1 MLSKTHDLG
10 DCNMQMCDIKCAT
23 STLIGTKRSIE
34 KGLSVIGLLHP
45 KIKYFANIERQKR
58 LVPKK
63 NLIGTIFDACC
74 EPASSA
80 TNTILI
86 YWSCMQTSVSFAL
99 NVRAFICASFSSN
112 STQTG
117 IRPGFRMA
125 RPEPAALQR
134 LVFRSLPVVSYPD
147 IWPVQ
152 IKQRGQ
158 RLFPPAAS

>member
-1 MLSKTHDLG
+1 
-10 DCNMQMCDIKCAT
+10 MQMCDIKCAT
-23 STLIGTKRSIE
+23 STLIGRKTSIE

-45 KIKYFANIERQKR
+45 KINYFANIVRQKR
-58 LVPKK
+58 SVFFVCFLKD
-63 NLIGTIFDACC
+63 LIWGTIFDACC

-80 TNTILI
+80 INTILI
-86 YWSCMQTSVSFAL
+86 YWSCMQTSVSFVL

-112 STQTG
+112 STQTC

-125 RPEPAALQR
+125 RPERAAFQR
-134 LVFRSLPVVSYPD
+134 LVFSSLPVVSHPD

-158 RLFPPAAS
+158 RLFPPVAS